1 MQIRPPVLRDVPM
14 LVQLNLRTATHVL
27 EKDGQVIGAAACI
40 GSECDGLVIVPQW
53 QRRGYGTFFMR
64 ALLREH
70 GNEPFH
76 LWVSR
81 ENAAGCAFC
90 AKLGF
95 EQEGELWRGKCDEV
109 CFVRRVLPDISAL
122 TVAHQFLMQ
131 YGRRGGFAIDATAGN
146 GHDTVF
152 LARLVGEEGR
162 VLALDVQPRAV
173 EVTRA
178 AIERAGYGGR
188 VRTECDTHAHL
199 ASYAAPGEAD
209 IAVFN
214 LGYLPGGDHDLFT
227 TPEISVPAIRTALSL
242 LRRGGVLTACVYAGG
257 AQGTRE
263 RDAVLAFFRALS
275 PEEYTVLIT
284 EFSGRSET
292 QAIPVCV
299 QKR

>member
-1 MQIRPPVLRDVPM
+1 MQIRKPVLRDVPM
-14 LVQLNLRTATHVL
+14 LVQLDLRGATHVL
-27 EKDGQVIGAAACI
+27 EKDGQVIGAAAYA
-40 GSECDGLVIVPQW
+40 GSECEGFVIAPQW
-53 QRRGYGTFFMR
+53 QRHGYGTFFMR
-64 ALLREH
+64 ALLREQV
-70 GNEPFH
+70 NAPFH

-90 AKLGF
+90 EKLGF
-95 EQEGELWRGKCDEV
+95 EQEGEQWRGKCDEV
-109 CFVRRVLPDISAL
+109 CFVRRSLPNISAL

-173 EVTRA
+173 EATRA
-178 AIERAGYGGR
+178 AAQQAGCGAR
-188 VRTECDTHAHL
+188 VHVVCETHAKL
-199 ASYAAPGEAD
+199 AEYAARGEVD

-227 TPEISVPAIRTALSL
+227 TPEVSVPAIRTALSL

-263 RDAVLAFFRALS
+263 RDAVLAFFRAL
-275 PEEYTVLIT
+275 PAEEYTVLIT
-284 EFSGRSET
+284 EFAARSET